1 MKPRTNYSSNVLRR
15 AVPNVN
21 IQQKKDSITMVK
33 LKVLTSLK
41 LGKRGDDDPQMPRKV
56 KTVQQIPKIL
66 SFVSPGQG
74 RGDQLMKVV
83 SGIGIQEVI
92 DEEKAGLG
100 DFSDSDDDIGGIK
113 KKSKRSKS
121 SSSSEDSGA
130 GGSEDSSIDAGCE
143 DDEEKLYQ

>member
-1 MKPRTNYSSNVLRR
+1 
-15 AVPNVN
+15 
-21 IQQKKDSITMVK
+21 MVK

-100 DFSDSDDDIGGIK
+100 DFSDSDDDIK
-113 KKSKRSKS
+113 KKSKKS
-121 SSSSEDSGA
+121 RSSSEDSGA

>member
-1 MKPRTNYSSNVLRR
+1 
-15 AVPNVN
+15 
-21 IQQKKDSITMVK
+21 
-33 LKVLTSLK
+33 
-41 LGKRGDDDPQMPRKV
+41 
-56 KTVQQIPKIL
+56 
-66 SFVSPGQG
+66 
-74 RGDQLMKVV
+74 MKVV

-113 KKSKRSKS
+113 KKLKKS
-121 SSSSEDSGA
+121 SSVSEDSGA